1 MTVIK
6 SSTQIHLKTTFRSA
20 LKATF
25 KTCLVISSVY
35 ALTSLSAHAV
45 DLDAGDYDYAPSG
58 TNLGIVY
65 YQHANRD
72 ALYSG
77 SDKVAGKNELTS
89 DIAIARY
96 VHYMDFAG
104 IQIAPQILI
113 PFGRLDAGKDIAE
126 MGSSSGLGDI
136 ILANAFFLHH
146 NTEKQSQFCI
156 TPYLYLPTGKYKRD
170 DALNIG
176 ENRLKLT
183 VQGAY
188 TTRITPKIAWD
199 VAGDFTVYGKND
211 DVAGG
216 GDLKQNVGYQIQTNS
231 RYFLNDKVD
240 LRAGIS
246 YSDAGKTK
254 LNGVETASTTQSKF
268 WVGTAYSPIPT
279 INLIATYGRDIEVE
293 NGFKENNRINLRMLY
308 AF

>member
-1 MTVIK
+1 MTFIQK
-6 SSTQIHLKTTFRSA
+6 STKTNRKT
-20 LKATF
+20 TF
-25 KTCLVISSVY
+25 KTCLVASSLS
-35 ALTSLSAHAV
+35 ALASLSAHAV

-65 YQHANRD
+65 YQHATRD

-77 SDKVAGKNELTS
+77 SDKVAGKYDLTS

-113 PFGRLDAGKDIAE
+113 PFGRLDAGKDISA

-146 NTEKQSQFCI
+146 NTEKQSQLAV
-156 TPYLYLPTGKYKRD
+156 TPYLYLPTGKYSRD

-211 DVAGG
+211 DAAG
-216 GDLKQNVGYQIQTNS
+216 GDLKQDVGYQIQTNS

-268 WVGTAYSPIPT
+268 WVGAAYSPVPT
-279 INLIATYGRDIEVE
+279 INLIATYGSDIAVE
-293 NGFKENNRINLRMLY
+293 NGFKEANRINLRMLY